1 MTCLIEMLLPVK
13 SGADVVLARARDEL
27 TDAFG
32 GVMMHV
38 NAPADCLWNKDGE
51 PDRDRIVV
59 VEVMAD
65 KLDVEWWATYRRALE
80 AQLEQEEIV
89 IRASEIRRL

>member
-1 MTCLIEMLLPVK
+1 
-13 SGADVVLARARDEL
+13 
-27 TDAFG
+27 
-32 GVMMHV
+32 MMHV
-38 NAPADCLWNKDGE
+38 NAPTEGLWDKDGE

-65 KLDVEWWATYRRALE
+65 KLDVEWWATSRRALE